1 MVERLDGLEARQ
13 LARPGSLAR
22 ALRITPRF
30 DAPQGTGAA
39 LQAALDLGQLDAAL
53 SRLTPIDALR
63 GADAAGAYAA
73 HLIYGPLLRNA
84 GPLTLTGNPAQ
95 GNTAEVELRL
105 PLR

>member
-1 MVERLDGLEARQ
+1 MRSGA
-13 LARPGSLAR
+13 P
-22 ALRITPRF
+22 TPP
-30 DAPQGTGAA
+30 A
-39 LQAALDLGQLDAAL
+39 
-53 SRLTPIDALR
+53 
-63 GADAAGAYAA
+63 AYAA